1 MEPVI
6 TQSEDPTVADILQIF
21 KRRKWSL
28 LLPASLIWLV
38 TAAVALTLSPVYRS
52 TATILIEEQEIPAEF
67 VRTTVTS
74 YAAERIQMIKQRI
87 TSFSRL
93 NELINHYQLYPE
105 RRASWTAEQIVARMR
120 NDIRVQPV
128 SMEVQD
134 PRTGRSATAT
144 IAFTLSYEGRN
155 PETVLQVANTLTSL
169 FLSEN
174 QQVRERQTAET
185 SLFLEVEMNRVKKE
199 LAALDGQIATFKE
212 THMNQLPELLQTNL
226 EGKSRAEREID
237 RLRDQIHSLKDRESF
252 LQSQIAT
259 LSHNFGNEDR
269 RRLEELKI
277 QLVNLST
284 RFSDEHPDVIKIRR
298 EIADMEREISR
309 ARTGKDGM
317 SQSASFTLDF
327 DNPAH
332 VALSNQIASTGFEIE
347 SLNRQVNALEQTAAQ
362 YRRRLQA
369 TPQVEQAY
377 NALIGERQNTQAKYN
392 DLMAKY
398 MESQVAHGLEK
409 ERKGERFTIIDPARF
424 PDRPVRPNRL
434 VIILIGFVLAITSGV
449 GVVAIREYADN
460 SVRDIRRL
468 GRAFPLPVLAAIPC
482 LETQED
488 KTRRRWRKAFICACL
503 SVLVAGGFFAF
514 HIFVMNLDTLWTKI
528 GARLNLFL

>member
-28 LLPASLIWLV
+28 VLPALLILLV

-74 YAAERIQMIKQRI
+74 FAAERIQMIKQRI

-105 RRASWTAEQIVARMR
+105 RRAAWTAEQIVAKMR

-144 IAFTLSYEGRN
+144 IAFTLAYEGKN

-185 SLFLEVEMNRVKKE
+185 SMFLEVEMNRVKKE
-199 LAALDGQIATFKE
+199 LAALDSQIATFKE
-212 THMNQLPELLQTNL
+212 AHMNQLPELLQTNL
-226 EGKSRAEREID
+226 EGKARTEREID

-259 LSHNFGNEDR
+259 LSNNFGNEDR

-298 EIADMEREISR
+298 EIADMERQVSR

-317 SQSASFTLDF
+317 SESASFTLDF

-347 SLNRQVNALEQTAAQ
+347 SLNRQVNGLEQTAAQ
-362 YRRRLQA
+362 YRHRLQA

-377 NALIGERQNTQAKYN
+377 NALMGERQNTQAKYN

-424 PDRPVRPNRL
+424 PDRPVKPNRV
-434 VIILIGFVLAITSGV
+434 VILLIGFVLAITSGV

-460 SVRDIRRL
+460 SVRDINRL

-488 KTRRRWRKAFICACL
+488 KIRRRWRIAALCAGLFVL
-503 SVLVAGGFFAF
+503 SASGFFAF
-514 HIFVMNLDTLWTKI
+514 HVFVMNLDALWTKI